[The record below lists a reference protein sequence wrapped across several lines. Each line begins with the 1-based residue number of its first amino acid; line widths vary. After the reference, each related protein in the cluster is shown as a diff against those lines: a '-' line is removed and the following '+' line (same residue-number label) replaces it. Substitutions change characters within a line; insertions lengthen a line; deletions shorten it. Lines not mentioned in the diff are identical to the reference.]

1 MGRPTQGYYS
11 KAGEKLPGTTT
22 ICGIAKESGG
32 LIQWAY
38 KSGREHE
45 RLVAQGKPAPRHLY
59 DVVDRAAAIGTLAHE
74 CCEADIKGI
83 PPPEIPEDQRAPVCM
98 AYEQYLAWKNQTRLK
113 IVASEVA
120 LISEEHQFG
129 GTLDF
134 VCEIDGQLC
143 LGDFK
148 TSSAVYP
155 EMLTQLAAY
164 RNLWN
169 ENYPD
174 RQITG
179 PSHLLRISKENAD
192 FAHHSYGDLSDAWAM
207 FLHLR
212 KVYDLS
218 AKLKRRAA

>member
-11 KAGEKLPGTTT
+11 KSGDKLPGTTT

-38 KSGREHE
+38 RVGREHE
-45 RLVAQGKPAPRHLY
+45 RLVAQGKEAPRHLY
-59 DVVDRAAAIGTLAHE
+59 DVVDRAADIGTLAHA
-74 CCEADIKGI
+74 CCEADIKGE
-83 PPPEIPEDQRAPVCM
+83 PLPEVPEDKKTAVM
-98 AYEQYLAWKNQTRLK
+98 TAYGQYEAWKRQTRLK
-113 IVASEVA
+113 IVASEVSMV
-120 LISEEHQFG
+120 SEVYRFG

-134 VCEIDGQLC
+134 VCEIEGELC

-164 RNLWN
+164 RELWN
-169 ENYPD
+169 ETQD
-174 RQITG
+174 RKITG

-192 FAHHSYGDLSDAWAM
+192 FAHHSDGDLSDAWEM
-207 FLHLR
+207 FKHLR
-212 KVYDLS
+212 EVYDLA

>member
-1 MGRPTQGYYS
+1 MARPTQGYYS
-11 KAGEKLPGTTT
+11 KAGDKLPGTTT

-45 RLVAQGKPAPRHLY
+45 RLVAQGKEAPRHLY
-59 DVVDRAAAIGTLAHE
+59 DVVDRAADIGTLAHE

-83 PPPEIPEDQRAPVCM
+83 PIPEIPPDKKEAVM
-98 AYEQYLAWKNQTRLK
+98 TAYGQYHAWKAQTKLK
-113 IVASEVA
+113 IVGSEVA
-120 LISEEHQFG
+120 MVSELHRFG

-155 EMLTQLAAY
+155 EMLMQLAAY
-164 RNLWN
+164 RELWN
-169 ENYPD
+169 ETQE
-174 RQITG
+174 RKITG

-192 FAHHSYGDLSDAWAM
+192 FAHHSYGDLSDAWEM
-207 FLHLR
+207 FVHLR
-212 KVYDLS
+212 AVYDLQ
-218 AKLKRRAA
+218 AKLKKRAA

>member
-1 MGRPTQGYYS
+1 MARPYQGYYNA
-11 KAGEKLPGTTT
+11 AGEKLPGTTT

-38 KSGREHE
+38 KTGREHE

-59 DVVDRAAAIGTLAHE
+59 DVVERAADIGTLAHE
-74 CCEADIKGI
+74 CCEQDIKGG
-83 PPPEIPEDQRAPVCM
+83 PMPEIPDDKREQVMM
-98 AYEQYLAWKNQTRLK
+98 AFNQYLAWKNQTRLK

-120 LISEEHQFG
+120 LVSERHQFG

-169 ENYPD
+169 ECKPD
-174 RQITG
+174 QQITG

-192 FAHHSYGDLSDAWAM
+192 FAHHSYGDLSDAWTM
-207 FLHLR
+207 FLNLR
-212 KVYDLS
+212 AVYDLH

>member
-1 MGRPTQGYYS
+1 MARPTQGYYNA
-11 KAGEKLPGTTT
+11 AGDKLPGTTT
-22 ICGIAKESGG
+22 ICAIAKESGG

-38 KSGREHE
+38 KQGREHE

-59 DVVDRAAAIGTLAHE
+59 DVVDRAADIGTLAHE

-83 PPPEIPEDQRAPVCM
+83 ALPEIPDDKKEAVMM
-98 AYEQYLAWKNQTRLK
+98 AYGQYQAWKSQTKLK
-113 IVASEVA
+113 IVGSEVP
-120 LISEEHQFG
+120 LVSEKYQFG

-155 EMLTQLAAY
+155 EMLIQLAAY
-164 RNLWN
+164 RELWN
-169 ENYPD
+169 ETQE
-174 RQITG
+174 RKITG

-192 FAHHSYGDLSDAWAM
+192 FAHHSYGDLSDAWNTFA
-207 FLHLR
+207 HLR
-212 KVYDLS
+212 TVYDLL
-218 AKLKRRAA
+218 AKLKKRAA

>member
-1 MGRPTQGYYS
+1 MARPYAGYYN
-11 KAGEKLPGTTT
+11 KAGDKLPGTTT

-38 KSGREHE
+38 KTGREHE

-59 DVVDRAAAIGTLAHE
+59 DVVDRAADIGTLAHE
-74 CCEADIKGI
+74 CCEADIKGTEL
-83 PPPEIPEDQRAPVCM
+83 PEIPADKREPVMM
-98 AYEQYLAWKNQTRLK
+98 AYEQYLAWKKQTRLV
-113 IVASEVA
+113 IVASEVS
-120 LISEEHQFG
+120 LVSEQHQFG

-164 RNLWN
+164 RHLWN
-169 ENYPD
+169 ENNE

-179 PSHLLRISKENAD
+179 PSHLLRISKEHAD
-192 FAHHSYGDLSDAWAM
+192 FAHHSYGDLSDAWTM
-207 FLHLR
+207 FLNLR
-212 KVYDLS
+212 AVYDLA
-218 AKLKRRAA
+218 AKLKKRAA